1 MAKKIRNAKLK
12 GEDIQK
18 NSGKNI
24 SYTISK
30 IKAHERF
37 YTTILVLV
45 FMVVITSAIYL
56 GLRVDPYDAYAE
68 NYVDEGNGF
77 SYTVR
82 MIYLNQ
88 KNIGT
93 KDNAYSITL
102 SNKTNN
108 NINYIIRMVPDEES
122 IESCNCREKL
132 ISYDKLRFSLED
144 KQEKRFT
151 NQDMVL
157 TTGFIHPQETE
168 EIPINI
174 WIDETENKNDEMHFY
189 GKIVLEKIEDMNEED
204 TN

>member
-37 YTTILVLV
+37 YTTILVLI

-102 SNKTNN
+102 
-108 NINYIIRMVPDEES
+108 
-122 IESCNCREKL
+122 
-132 ISYDKLRFSLED
+132 
-144 KQEKRFT
+144 
-151 NQDMVL
+151 
-157 TTGFIHPQETE
+157 
-168 EIPINI
+168 
-174 WIDETENKNDEMHFY
+174 
-189 GKIVLEKIEDMNEED
+189 
-204 TN
+204 